1 MTTELTRLQAA
12 MKRALDIIFAL
23 VGLALTAWVIALA
36 WMVARLETGRSGFF
50 VQQRIGLHGRPFNI
64 VKIRT
69 MKPVAGF
76 DTVVTTEHDP
86 RITRIG
92 RLFRRAKIDELPQLY
107 NVLIGDMSFVGPRP
121 EVASYIDLLN
131 AEDRV
136 ILSVRPGL
144 TGPATLKYR
153 NEARLLGQAS
163 DPERYNREVVF
174 PDKVRLNREYVERYS
189 LLADFVYVW
198 RTIVQRPSTK
208 TARHQS

>member
-1 MTTELTRLQAA
+1 M
-12 MKRALDIIFAL
+12 
-23 VGLALTAWVIALA
+23 VGLALTAWLIALA
-36 WMVARLETGRSGFF
+36 WLVARLETGRSGFF

-69 MKPVAGF
+69 MIPVAGF

-107 NVLIGDMSFVGPRP
+107 NILIGDMSFVGPRP

-131 AEDRV
+131 ADDRV

-153 NEARLLGQAS
+153 NEARLLGQAL

-174 PDKVRLNREYVERYS
+174 PDKVRLNREYVERYT

-198 RTIVQRPSTK
+198 RTIVR
-208 TARHQS
+208 